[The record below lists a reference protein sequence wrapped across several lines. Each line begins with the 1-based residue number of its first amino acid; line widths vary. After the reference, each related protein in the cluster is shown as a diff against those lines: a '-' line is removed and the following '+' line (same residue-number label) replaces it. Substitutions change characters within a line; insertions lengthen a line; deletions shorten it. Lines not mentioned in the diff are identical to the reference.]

1 MLLSIALALS
11 AAAAVVLLLLRKR
24 AKASANPYHNL
35 PCPPGPKP
43 MPLIGNA
50 LDVPSEYAWRTYAQW
65 TDKYGDIICTRLFG
79 NTIIILNSL
88 EAATDLLEKR
98 SANYSDRLMTETV
111 RSMGWDW
118 NTAMMEY
125 GQKWRNH
132 RRLFHQYF
140 NQGAVKQYE
149 PQDRVYARKLLKRLY
164 DEPKNFAHDIRYL
177 FGANILSV
185 AYGFEVA
192 EKNDKHIE
200 VSEEAM
206 FALAAGGLPGS
217 FLVDLLPFLKHFPS
231 WAPGAG
237 YKKITRQWNIS
248 TTAMKEL
255 PWSNAK
261 DPSSPSVA
269 ARLCERMAH
278 IKDGGDEEAIRE
290 AEETSKNVAAVAYT
304 GGVDTTVSTLTSFV
318 LAMVLYPDVQ
328 KRAQA
333 ELAKV
338 VGPERLPDF
347 SDKESLPYIEAI
359 CKEAMRWQPV
369 LPLGVAHRC
378 VADDEYR
385 GYQIPAGALMLQ
397 NTWAILH
404 DPVAYPEDPE
414 AFMPE
419 RFLKDGE
426 INPEIR
432 DPGVAA
438 FGAGRRTCPGRHFS
452 DMSLYI
458 NVAYI
463 LHTFD
468 ITPAIDANGRA
479 ILPKPKM
486 TSGMLS
492 YPMPFECTIK
502 PRGTW
507 AEKLILGRED

>member
-11 AAAAVVLLLLRKR
+11 AAAAVVLLLLRTR
-24 AKASANPYHNL
+24 ANASANSYRNL
-35 PCPPGPKP
+35 PFPPGPKP
-43 MPLIGNA
+43 IPLIGNA

-79 NTIIILNSL
+79 NTVIILNSL
-88 EAATDLLEKR
+88 GAVTDLLEKR
-98 SANYSDRLMTETV
+98 STNYSDRLITETV
-111 RSMGWDW
+111 RSMGWEW
-118 NTAMMEY
+118 TPAMMKY

-140 NQGAVKQYE
+140 NQGAVKQYT
-149 PQDRVYARKLLKRLY
+149 PQDRVYAQKLLRYLY
-164 DEPKNFAHDIRYL
+164 EEPKNFAHDIRY
-177 FGANILSV
+177 
-185 AYGFEVA
+185 FEIA

-206 FALAAGGLPGS
+206 FALAAGGLHGS

-231 WAPGAG
+231 WAPGAR
-237 YKKITRQWNIS
+237 YKQITRQWSIS
-248 TTAMKEL
+248 TIAMKEL
-255 PWSNAK
+255 PWSNA
-261 DPSSPSVA
+261 
-269 ARLCERMAH
+269 
-278 IKDGGDEEAIRE
+278 
-290 AEETSKNVAAVAYT
+290 
-304 GGVDTTVSTLTSFV
+304 TVSTLTSCI
-318 LAMVLYPDVQ
+318 LAMVLYPHVQ

-338 VGPERLPDF
+338 VGPDRVPYF
-347 SDKESLPYIEAI
+347 SDRETLPYIEAI

-369 LPLGVAHRC
+369 LPLGMAHRC

-385 GYQIPAGALMLQ
+385 GYQIPAGALILQ

-414 AFMPE
+414 EFMPE
-419 RFLKDGE
+419 RFLKDGA
-426 INPEIR
+426 INREIR

-438 FGAGRRTCPGRHFS
+438 FGAGRRICPGRHFS
-452 DMSLYI
+452 DLSLYI

-468 ITPAIDANGRA
+468 ITPAIDAKGRA
-479 ILPKPKM
+479 ILPEPKM

-492 YPMPFECTIK
+492 NPMPFECTIK
-502 PRGTW
+502 PRGAW